1 MVLRN
6 FLNLIE
12 GRNYGNNIKI
22 IMNDFQKN
30 LLNIYNFIIFDSVQN
45 K

>member
-1 MVLRN
+1 MFLRN

-12 GRNYGNNIKI
+12 GRNYGKNIKI
-22 IMNDFQKN
+22 NEFQKN